1 MANEDLRLRITAQI
15 QGLDS
20 VESLK
25 NAVRQLQTSAAP
37 AAADLQKLK
46 NAAMQLGSATDRT
59 ENDLRRSINALK
71 DVRAQL
77 AVTGAEYKSLT
88 KTINEYQLALDKAT
102 GAQRGGGGS
111 RTGQAIGAIASGA
124 IFGGPEGGLG
134 GLLGAGIGAATG
146 GGAVAGAFAG
156 AAVGA
161 TAGLFRQQITG
172 ASDYAAELARMRI
185 ALKGVSTDQAEF
197 NKSLSFINNTAPQ
210 FLMSIGDATKNYTKL
225 QASVRGAG
233 MGVDE
238 TQKVFQGL
246 SAAIVATGGGTEQ
259 LNGAMLA
266 ATQVFSKGKVS
277 AEELRGQIGERL
289 PGAFTIFAQAV
300 NMTPQQL
307 DKALEQG
314 KISTEDF
321 VKFAEELYKRYGE
334 SAKAIG
340 DSPFAASVR
349 FQIAMDNF
357 RNAAGS
363 ALLPIISQFQN
374 FGTDALNALTRVA
387 EGTTGWQKALGNT
400 FDNVSRLIGGVQG
413 LKNILSGLTKT
424 LIVLGTTMAGV
435 FAVQNIGTFAAVF
448 KTVVTTTS
456 TLIKVTRELLTLEKA
471 ITALKA
477 IQAGLQA
484 FISSAGTSIKKNAK
498 GALGVLGAAGVG
510 GVAVYAMREQIDA
523 AIGGV
528 VDGLGKQFENI
539 FKMPELGNTFGG
551 PAPNVPQPTG
561 EDDQAEREKEAAER
575 QRLDEQVARARIEVD
590 NAIHRNAM
598 ELIRKRF
605 EFEQELTNKQRD
617 NWTKQFTGAAR
628 TAAGLITGFYGQLD
642 ELTQRQRGAAL
653 DVMNAEQAKRSAAA
667 MASATSGQGLVTTG
681 VIARTGNTGQST
693 GPHLDAR
700 WADGR
705 RITAADV
712 DRYLAVNGRD
722 PSSFGV
728 TSGYGPRRMF
738 GRNFH
743 RGIDF
748 GTPAGSGISL
758 RGGASLL
765 RDLGFTGAGG
775 YAVEI
780 MTPEGPMRLLHLQ
793 GGSIAT
799 KIAAG
804 TGTGAQ
810 QRRAVA
816 AEGRDSA
823 ESVDLLNAQKIQQM
837 TTEQVAKL
845 RTLIG
850 TGFISDYTDQ
860 IRGQNSEL
868 RNSAEILALRNRL
881 EMEGRRPEFIDGEIR
896 KAEAIQR
903 VTQENQVNTEKL
915 DEAKRKLAELESAK
929 QKDTVAIEDQKFKI
943 QALTDANAANNRELT
958 TYISLTDQAT
968 AAQIRFND
976 ALRFRQDNRIGEGFK
991 QGIAQYIEG
1000 IGTLKNATAQLTVA
1014 GIKGLEDALVS
1025 LVTTGTAN
1033 FREFAASILKDTA
1046 RMIIQQLV
1054 LRTVMQAIGAIGGG
1068 GGKGG
1073 LNIADALKYSAN
1085 ANGNAF
1091 GPRGLIPF
1099 AMGGVVN
1106 KPTLFKFANG
1116 GAGQLGLMGEA
1127 GPEAIMPLR
1136 RGRDGRLGVAAAG
1149 GGSTSVVV
1157 NVDASGGTSV
1167 SGNAGQADALGRAV
1181 SQAVQAELIRQ
1192 KRPGGLLAA

>member
-77 AVTGAEYKSLT
+77 AVTGTEYKSLT

-321 VKFAEELYKRYGE
+321 VKFAEELFKRYGE

-387 EGTTGWQKALGNT
+387 EGTTEWQKSLANT
-400 FDNVSRLIGGVQG
+400 LNWISKLIGGVEG
-413 LKNILSGLTKT
+413 LNRILGGLIKT
-424 LIVLGTTMAGV
+424 MIVLAGV
-435 FAVQNIGTFAAVF
+435 
-448 KTVVTTTS
+448 
-456 TLIKVTRELLTLEKA
+456 
-471 ITALKA
+471 
-477 IQAGLQA
+477 QAGLFVVSNLTA
-484 FISSAGTSIKKNAK
+484 FSNAFKAIIAGTRTLLELSKSLLKVETARAAINAVLAGLTTGATK
-498 GALGVLGAAGVG
+498 GKIAGAVLGLTAG
-510 GVAVYAMREQIDA
+510 GVAAVGLSKFVDS
-523 AIGGV
+523 V
-528 VDGLGKQFENI
+528 VENI
-539 FKMPELGNTFGG
+539 TGTIQKATTVTELGGNFGG
-551 PAPNVPQPTG
+551 TAPNVPQATG
-561 EDDQAEREKEAAER
+561 EDNKAKAEKEAAER

-590 NAIHRNAM
+590 NAIHRNAI

-868 RNSAEILALRNRL
+868 RNSAEIVALRNRL

-903 VTQENQVNTEKL
+903 VTQENRVNTEKL

-1000 IGTLKNATAQLTVA
+1000 IGTLKNATAQLTVT

>member
-1 MANEDLRLRITAQI
+1 MANEDLRFRITAQI

-25 NAVRQLQTSAAP
+25 NAVRQLQTTAAP

-77 AVTGAEYKSLT
+77 AVTGTEYKNLT
-88 KTINEYQLALDKAT
+88 KTINEYQRALDKAT

-124 IFGGPEGGLG
+124 IFGGPEGGIG
-134 GLLGAGIGAATG
+134 GLLGAGVGALTG

-161 TAGLFRQQITG
+161 TAGMFRQQITG
-172 ASDYAAELARMRI
+172 ASDYAGQIARLRI
-185 ALKGVSTDQAEF
+185 ALKGVSTDQKEF
-197 NKSLSFINNTAPQ
+197 NNSLAFINRSAPQ
-210 FLMSIGDATKNYTKL
+210 FLMSIGDATQNYTKL

-340 DSPFAASVR
+340 ESPFAASIR

-357 RNAAGS
+357 RNAAGT
-363 ALLPIISQFQN
+363 ALLPIISKFQD
-374 FGTDALNALTRVA
+374 FGVKALESLTRVA
-387 EGTTGWQKALGNT
+387 EGTTGWQKSLGDTIN
-400 FDNVSRLIGGVQG
+400 NVGRLIGGVQG
-413 LKNILSGLTKT
+413 LKDILSGLTKT
-424 LIVLGTTMAGV
+424 LIVLGATMAGV
-435 FAVQNIGTFAAVF
+435 FAVQNIGTFVSAL
-448 KTVVTTTS
+448 KIGLTT
-456 TLIKVTRELLTLEKA
+456 LQGFIKVTRELLTLEKA

-484 FISSAGTSIKKNAK
+484 FISGAGASLKKNAK
-498 GALGVLGAAGVG
+498 GIAGVG
-510 GVAVYAMREQIDA
+510 VATVVGGIAVNQFKDQIDG
-523 AIGGV
+523 AISGV
-528 VDGLGKQFENI
+528 VDGLGKQFQDI
-539 FKMPELGNTFGG
+539 FKMPELGGGFGG
-551 PAPNVPQPTG
+551 QAPNVPQATG
-561 EDDQAEREKEAAER
+561 EDDKAKAEKEAAER

-590 NAIHRNAM
+590 NAIHRNAL

-628 TAAGLITGFYGQLD
+628 SAAGLITGFYGQLD
-642 ELTQRQRGAAL
+642 ELTQRQRDAAF
-653 DVMNAEQAKRSAAA
+653 DVMNAEQAKRSAGA
-667 MASATSGQGLVTTG
+667 MAAVSGQGVTTSG
-681 VIARTGNTGQST
+681 IIARTGNTGQST

-700 WADGR
+700 WANGR
-705 RITAADV
+705 PITAADV
-712 DRYLAVNGRD
+712 DRYLMVNGQA

-728 TSGYGPRRMF
+728 TSPYGPRRMF

-743 RGIDF
+743 RGIDI
-748 GTPAGSGISL
+748 GAPSGSGISL

-793 GGSIAT
+793 GGS
-799 KIAAG
+799 AAVAGG
-804 TGTGAQ
+804 TGGAQ

-823 ESVDLLNAQKIQQM
+823 EAVDLMTAEQRQKM
-837 TTEQVAKL
+837 TNEQVGKL
-845 RTLIG
+845 RELIS

-860 IRGQNSEL
+860 IRGQNAEL
-868 RNSAEILALRNRL
+868 RNSAEILSLRNRL
-881 EMEGRRPEFIDGEIR
+881 ELEGRRPEIIEGEIK

-903 VTQENQVNTEKL
+903 VRQENQVNTQKL
-915 DEAKRKLAELESAK
+915 EEARAKLAELESAK
-929 QKDTVAIEDQKFKI
+929 QKDAVAIEDQKTKI
-943 QALTDANAANNRELT
+943 QALTAANTSNNQELT
-958 TYISLTDQAT
+958 TFISLTDQAT

-976 ALRFRQDNRIGEGFK
+976 SLRFRQDMRVGEGFR
-991 QGIAQYIEG
+991 QGIQQYVEG
-1000 IGTLKNATAQLTVA
+1000 IGTLKNATAQLTLT
-1014 GIKGLEDALVS
+1014 GIKGVEDALVS

-1054 LRTVMQAIGAIGGG
+1054 LRTVMQAIGFIGGG
-1068 GGKGG
+1068 GGGGGG
-1073 LNIADALKYSAN
+1073 LNIADMKLYGGFAKGGAF
-1085 ANGNAF
+1085 ARNGI
-1091 GPRGLIPF
+1091 IPF
-1099 AMGGVVN
+1099 AMGGIVD

-1136 RGRDGRLGVAAAG
+1136 RGRDGKLGVAAAG
-1149 GGSTSVVV
+1149 GGAVNVTV
-1157 NVDASGGTSV
+1157 NVDAQGTQVQGS
-1167 SGNAGQADALGRAV
+1167 AGQGEALGRAV
-1181 SQAVQAELIRQ
+1181 AQAVQAELIRQ